1 MNQVFVIIDSNTL
14 EVIDWYFQD
23 SPIVP
28 VTPGIT
34 LEVPEGL
41 TWDMVKAVRDS
52 DGSVT
57 LVEDPRKVE
66 DHKAALWSQLRAER
80 NRRLAACD
88 WTQLT
93 DAHMSQDRKDAWAT
107 YRQALRDLPD
117 ELTDPTQ
124 VTWPSDPT
132 VPVPVQPTGSRLDNL
147 LSHADA
153 L

>member
-1 MNQVFVIIDSNTL
+1 MNVILDSNTL
-14 EVIDWYFQD
+14 KVVDWYFQD

-41 TWDMVKAVRDS
+41 TWDLVKGIRDS
-52 DGSVT
+52 ETGEVS
-57 LVEDPRKVE
+57 LVEDPKKVE
-66 DHKAALWSQLRAER
+66 DHKAALWSQLRSKRTA
-80 NRRLAACD
+80 LLTACD

-117 ELTDPTQ
+117 EVTDPMNVEWPTDPTA
-124 VTWPSDPT
+124 
-132 VPVPVQPTGSRLDNL
+132 PVPVQPTGSRLDNL